1 MKCISFFVTVLLLCT
16 ASNVL
21 GQKVAVDWDHDADFS
36 KYKTYAWIES
46 QNPGS
51 ELAAKRIVAAIE
63 SQLTARGL
71 QKAQGG
77 EADLG
82 VVYNVGAKE
91 RVSVQGYN
99 YGYGRYRWGGGTV
112 RYDTTTY
119 TEATAV
125 VDLVDAKAHSLV
137 WRGTASDTVSD
148 NPEKNTKKIEKA
160 AEKMFKK
167 YPPKKG

>member
-1 MKCISFFVTVLLLCT
+1 MKRISFFALVLLLFT

-51 ELAAKRIVAAIE
+51 KLAVKRIVAAIE
-63 SQLTARGL
+63 SQLAARGL

-91 RVSVQGYN
+91 RVSPGIQLWLRPLSL
-99 YGYGRYRWGGGTV
+99 GRRNREIRHYHVHRSDRGGEPCGC
-112 RYDTTTY
+112 
-119 TEATAV
+119 E
-125 VDLVDAKAHSLV
+125 S
-137 WRGTASDTVSD
+137 S
-148 NPEKNTKKIEKA
+148 
-160 AEKMFKK
+160 
-167 YPPKKG
+167 